1 MSVVRVT
8 LRLGVFSPSVL
19 LGVAAT
25 TGALDRAGLAVEEV
39 PATSSPQQFAALVAG
54 DLDAVLTSP
63 DNIFAHPHAGV
74 RIIAAV
80 DRGLGLSLFARPGI
94 RSGGADPGA
103 GLRGGVLAVDVPRSG
118 FAFVAYALLARLG
131 LHAGLDYDVRAI
143 GSTPRRAAALA
154 AGECTMS
161 VLNAGSDLRAE
172 VAGCARISRAST
184 LGPYVGS
191 VLAAL
196 GSTVERRA
204 PALRALTSA
213 LLATA
218 AALVAGRLARPAAE
232 VAAERLGL
240 DADGVS
246 RYLRTLVDPR
256 EGLVPT
262 GRLDARSLE
271 TLCWLRS
278 SHGAGG
284 PELDALAAPGS
295 GLVDERF
302 LSGPSPA

>member
-1 MSVVRVT
+1 VSVVRVA

-39 PATSSPQQFAALVAG
+39 PATSSPQQFAALLAG

-63 DNIFAHPHAGV
+63 DNILAHPHSGV
-74 RIIAAV
+74 RILAAV

-94 RSGGADPGA
+94 RSTGTDPGA

-172 VAGCARISRAST
+172 TAGCARISRAST
-184 LGPYVGS
+184 LGPYVGA
-191 VLAAL
+191 VLAAPS
-196 GSTVERRA
+196 STVEADA
-204 PALRALTSA
+204 PRLRALTSV
-213 LLATA
+213 LLSTA
-218 AALVAGRLARPAAE
+218 RALVAGRLARPAAE
-232 VAAERLGL
+232 VTAARLGL
-240 DADGVS
+240 DLDGVG
-246 RYLRTLVDPR
+246 RYLRTLTDPR

-262 GRLDARSLE
+262 GRLDARALE
-271 TLCWLRS
+271 TICWLRS

-284 PELDALAAPGS
+284 PELDALLAPDS

-302 LSGPSPA
+302 LSGLSSA

>member
-1 MSVVRVT
+1 MTVA
-8 LRLGVFSPSVL
+8 LRLGVLSPSVL
-19 LGVAAT
+19 LGVAAA

-39 PATSSPQQFAALVAG
+39 PAASSPQQFAALLAG

-63 DNIFAHPHAGV
+63 DNVFAHPRSGV
-74 RIIAAV
+74 RILAAV

-94 RSGGADPGA
+94 QASGTDPGA

-131 LHAGLDYDVRAI
+131 LHAGLDYDVRPI

-172 VAGCARISRAST
+172 AAGCARISRAST
-184 LGPYVGS
+184 LGPYVGA
-191 VLAAL
+191 VLAAP
-196 GSTVERRA
+196 GSTVDEGA
-204 PALRALTSA
+204 PALRALTSV
-213 LLATA
+213 LLATSR
-218 AALVAGRLARPAAE
+218 ALVAGHLTRPAAE
-232 VAAERLGL
+232 VAAARLGL
-240 DADGVS
+240 DADGVG
-246 RYLRTLVDPR
+246 RYLRTLADPR

-262 GRLDARSLE
+262 GRLDERALE
-271 TLCWLRS
+271 TLSWLRS

-284 PELDALAAPGS
+284 PELDALLAPGS
-295 GLVDERF
+295 GVVDERF
-302 LSGPSPA
+302 LSGLSPA